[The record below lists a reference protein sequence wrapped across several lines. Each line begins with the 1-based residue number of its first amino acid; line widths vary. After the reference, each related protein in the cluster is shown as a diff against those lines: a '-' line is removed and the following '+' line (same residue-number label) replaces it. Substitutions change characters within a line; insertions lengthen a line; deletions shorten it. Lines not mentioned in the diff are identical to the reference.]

1 VLLAIAAPFIHKLYS
16 TKENI
21 YSQEY
26 KQHKAKYS
34 TIIQN
39 RNFTLNQ
46 LIDDLENKN
55 ISVIHYIKKYRET
68 LNSSNTKL
76 KAYTIKKNELKSSYK
91 FFGFNSKRLFLQN
104 LGIIVLSLIASLFF
118 LNIVFNPITEK
129 IKKIV
134 FAFIAGSFVFVSL
147 YFLAWV
153 LFAQRVFNGDF
164 PKLWYHLILWIAPLF
179 TTVLSVILFK
189 YYSSIE
195 LWYKSI
201 ISKLIVFIINSDKY
215 IDSKEKENKHFLDSM
230 DVFEKIVK

>member
-16 TKENI
+16 KTKNI

-26 KQHKAKYS
+26 LQHKAKYS
-34 TIIQN
+34 PIIN
-39 RNFTLNQ
+39 KRDLTLNQ
-46 LIDDLENKN
+46 LIRDLESKN
-55 ISVIHYIKKYRET
+55 ISVDNYIKSYRET
-68 LNSSNTKL
+68 INLSKSEL
-76 KAYTIKKNELKSSYK
+76 KAYTLKKNELKNSYK

-104 LGIIVLSLIASLFF
+104 LGVIVLSLIVSLFF

-129 IKKIV
+129 FKKII
-134 FAFIAGSFVFVSL
+134 FTLIAGSFVFVSL
-147 YFLAWV
+147 YLLAWV

-164 PKLWYHLILWIAPLF
+164 PELWYQLILWITPIFVTILSILLF
-179 TTVLSVILFK
+179 RH
-189 YYSSIE
+189 YRSIE

-201 ISKLIVFIINSDKY
+201 VNKLIVFIINSDKY